1 MKKRLKA
8 NAMLILTAMI
18 WGFAFVAQKEASAYI
33 GSLTFIAIRF
43 LLGGLSLI
51 PVIFVFERSD
61 IKDKQRFKKTI
72 LYGAAT
78 GTILFVASTLQQ
90 IGVSINEQ
98 TSKAGFITGL
108 YTVLVPLFGIFV
120 GKKVKFNVSVI
131 RCNIDKLQKSLRFL
145 KLIFL
150 GRI

>member
-51 PVIFVFERSD
+51 PDR
-61 IKDKQRFKKTI
+61 K
-72 LYGAAT
+72 
-78 GTILFVASTLQQ
+78 
-90 IGVSINEQ
+90 
-98 TSKAGFITGL
+98 
-108 YTVLVPLFGIFV
+108 
-120 GKKVKFNVSVI
+120 SVV
-131 RCNIDKLQKSLRFL
+131 
-145 KLIFL
+145 
-150 GRI
+150 